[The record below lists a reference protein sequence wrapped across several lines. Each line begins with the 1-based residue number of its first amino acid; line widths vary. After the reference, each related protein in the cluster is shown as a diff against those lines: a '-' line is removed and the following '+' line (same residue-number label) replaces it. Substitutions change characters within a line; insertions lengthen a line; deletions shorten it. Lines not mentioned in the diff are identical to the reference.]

1 MIFHLILLFFFFFC
15 NLKNIVKFKHF
26 NYYLK
31 IVYNQSAYFVTVYSS
46 KSLLQMHFYY
56 FYLDDLVFLSS
67 ETPVEKIPVND
78 TEKLLLRLGLSE
90 RRPAPDVVQ
99 FTESDPL
106 GEKLVAVH
114 ASDDLVSSLCKL
126 LLLLLL

>member
-1 MIFHLILLFFFFFC
+1 
-15 NLKNIVKFKHF
+15 
-26 NYYLK
+26 
-31 IVYNQSAYFVTVYSS
+31 
-46 KSLLQMHFYY
+46 MHFYY